1 MTGNELIQRLTPL
14 EKTLSNGL
22 RLLVLPDRAA
32 PVAAI
37 VTYVQAGYF
46 DEPDEVVGI
55 SHVLEHMFFKGTR
68 RRGVGE
74 IARQTKAAGGYLNA
88 GTIYDH
94 TSYYTVLPSAE
105 VELGLDLQADALMNS
120 VIDAAELEKELQV
133 IVEEVKR
140 KFDNPSAMTTETLFE
155 VMFDEHPMRRWRM
168 GSPEALVRL
177 TREDVH
183 RFYRRMYRGGNVI
196 LVVSGDVDAARIVDR
211 VEALYG
217 DLEPGG
223 DARKARREPPRTG
236 SRLREMV
243 GDVAHAYAELG
254 WATPGTLDPR
264 TPALDALAMVL
275 GQGRASRLYRGVRE
289 EGLASAVDAFNYTPT
304 EIGVFGMGLEAEP
317 HRLEAA
323 LGAAWRQVEDL
334 CAQGPTTPELDRVR
348 TLLGARLLRRL
359 ETAEGRANLLAEWA
373 ALGDWRLAGDYL
385 DRLRE
390 LEPDHLR
397 EAAVRSIDADRATL
411 VVYRP
416 TAAPPLGWP
425 PENVGDR
432 LRERSREHAPTPA
445 PAVPPPS
452 ERPVPTATTPTPR
465 SSGDGVEQF
474 DVPGGRLVVK
484 RRPHAPLVSM
494 AIFRP
499 GGVIREDPTTAG
511 ATDLMLRATLR
522 GTRTRSAE
530 QIALESE
537 AMGGSIGA
545 SAGPDLLSWS
555 LTVPAESFAAG
566 FDILADVADE
576 PAFPEDAVARER
588 AMVLA
593 SLDRLRDDMYR
604 YPLRLF
610 LKAAFGGHPYG
621 RSPEEVARSVQE
633 LTAADL
639 ERWHR
644 EALGEPWIFIVG
656 DVEPEAA
663 AALVTRRWRPTMG
676 ESVARPEETGP
687 AAWRE
692 GPGREEVR
700 RDRAQS
706 ALTLGFPGPRWSH
719 ADRIPME
726 LLAGAVSGL
735 GNRLFEELRSRRSLA
750 YTVMAQ
756 TLSRREAG
764 AFLAYIATSASQAD
778 EARDALLDQLRRLRL
793 EPPTEEELERARRSA
808 VGSWQ
813 IRSQTNGAQLSEL
826 AAALLLGNG
835 VEDIT
840 GYVDRV
846 QAVRRDDLLDAA
858 GRWFDEERLAEGLVR
873 GAG

>member
-1 MTGNELIQRLTPL
+1 MNGKELIQRLTPL
-14 EKTLSNGL
+14 ERTLSNGL

-46 DEPDEVVGI
+46 DEPDPEVGI

-94 TSYYTVLPSAE
+94 TSYYAVLPSDE
-105 VELGLDLQADALMNS
+105 VELGLDLQADALVNS

-140 KFDNPSAMTTETLFE
+140 KLDNPSAMTTETLFE
-155 VMFDEHPMRRWRM
+155 VLFDEHPMRRWRM
-168 GSPEALVRL
+168 GTPEALIRL
-177 TREDVH
+177 TRDDVH
-183 RFYRRMYRGGNVI
+183 RYYRSMYRGGNVI
-196 LVVSGDVDAARIVDR
+196 LVVSGDVDAHRIAHR
-211 VEALYG
+211 VEELYA

-223 DARKARREPPRTG
+223 GARPERGEPLRSG
-236 SRLREMV
+236 SRLREMA

-254 WATPGTLDPR
+254 WVTPGTLDPG
-264 TPALDALAMVL
+264 TPALDAVAMVL

-304 EIGVFGMGLEAEP
+304 EIGVFGVGLEAEP
-317 HRLEAA
+317 HKLEAA
-323 LGAAWRQVEDL
+323 LGATWRQVEEL
-334 CAQGPTTPELDRVR
+334 RTRGPSADELARVR
-348 TLLGARLLRRL
+348 TLLRARLLRRL

-385 DRLRE
+385 DRLNA
-390 LEPDHLR
+390 LEPHHLR
-397 EAAVRSIDADRATL
+397 HAASRYVDADRATL

-416 TAAPPLGWP
+416 TAAAPLGWA
-425 PENVGDR
+425 PEDVGHR
-432 LRERSREHAPTPA
+432 LRDSAA
-445 PAVPPPS
+445 PAVAIPAS
-452 ERPVPTATTPTPR
+452 R
-465 SSGDGVEQF
+465 SSEGGVEQF
-474 DVPGGRLVVK
+474 DIPGGRLVVK
-484 RRPHAPLVSM
+484 RRAHAPLVSM
-494 AIFRP
+494 AIFRK
-499 GGVIREDPTTAG
+499 GGVIREDAAMAG
-511 ATDLMLRATLR
+511 ATDLVLRSSLR

-530 QIALESE
+530 RIALESE
-537 AMGGSIGA
+537 GMGGSIGA
-545 SAGPDLLSWS
+545 AAGPDLLSWT

-566 FDILADVADE
+566 FDLLADVAGE
-576 PAFPEDAVARER
+576 PAFPEEAVARER
-588 AMVLA
+588 QMVLA

-604 YPLRLF
+604 YPLRLL
-610 LKAAFGGHPYG
+610 LKAAFGAHPYG

-644 EALGEPWIFIVG
+644 DALGEPWVFVVG
-656 DVEPEAA
+656 DVDPEAA
-663 AALVTRRWRPTMG
+663 AAEVARRWRTAAAPFPSG
-676 ESVARPEETGP
+676 RAAEPE
-687 AAWRE
+687 AAPWRE

-700 RDRAQS
+700 RERAQS
-706 ALTLGFPGPRWSH
+706 ALALGFPGPEWSH
-719 ADRIPME
+719 PDRTPME

-750 YTVMAQ
+750 YTVTAQ
-756 TLSRREAG
+756 TLSRQAAG
-764 AFLAYIATSASQAD
+764 AFLAYIATSANQAD
-778 EARDALLDQLRRLRL
+778 EAREALLVELRRLRT

-808 VGSWQ
+808 IGSWQ
-813 IRSQTNGAQLSEL
+813 IRSQTNGAQLAEL
-826 AAALLLGNG
+826 ATALLLGRG
-835 VEDIT
+835 MEDIT

-846 QAVRRDDLLDAA
+846 RRVGRDDLLAA
-858 GRWFDEERLAEGLVR
+858 AERWFDEERLAEGLVR
-873 GAG
+873 GG